1 MSALNR
7 YALQIG
13 LLMIFVYIGLS
24 LYSDKTPY
32 SNMLTVNILQLLA
45 SLYASIL
52 LFNAYRTTKL
62 NSWLYYCAGAVC
74 YLTAQL
80 YWTLFLILFKAEPAA
95 FGFFE
100 IFWMIQYIF
109 YIMALY
115 HQNKTNNK
123 KLVLRF
129 TLDVLLF
136 TIVTA
141 TMYWR
146 FLFEPLVAGKMLSS
160 EEILFNL
167 FCSSATAVILFG
179 LLILYIYE
187 RNSTASKAT
196 FLLMAGFFIKTCG
209 NTIALY
215 LNQGAFWSETVG
227 WLPEICWFA
236 GLVFLGFS
244 ALASNAGLKA
254 VRSINLSGRYNLRRY
269 VPLVVVCLLIIAYF
283 CAVNPLSVT
292 LAGLIIA
299 FVLLLL
305 RLLLA
310 IRDYESADE
319 ALQESIHNYRDL
331 VENSLIGVIIEQD
344 GILVYVNRYCV
355 ELFGY
360 SPGEMIGQPLL
371 EYFSL
376 AEYRRLQEEFAQLDV
391 HKFTPRLCFECR
403 RKDQSILYV
412 DLQAATTL
420 YQGRKAVSV
429 TLLDITERQAS
440 EQLLIRSEKLSVVG
454 QLAAGVAHEI
464 RNPLT
469 ALKGFT
475 QLLYQSSNAPNQRYY
490 EIMLAELERINYIV
504 GEFMLLS
511 KPHQWQQ
518 LSSHDL
524 RKVLDFIIPIIESQ
538 AIIHNV
544 ELQVEPGPEL
554 PQVRCDANQIK
565 QVFVNLMKNSIEAM
579 PQGGKITIRF
589 ELDFKDQV
597 VVTIEDTG
605 TGIPEEIL
613 KRLGE
618 PFFST
623 KESGTGLGLMV
634 CYKIIQSHG
643 GALTIGN
650 RQGNGTIVRI
660 NMPAETDLTE

>member
-1 MSALNR
+1 M
-7 YALQIG
+7 
-13 LLMIFVYIGLS
+13 
-24 LYSDKTPY
+24 
-32 SNMLTVNILQLLA
+32 
-45 SLYASIL
+45 
-52 LFNAYRTTKL
+52 
-62 NSWLYYCAGAVC
+62 
-74 YLTAQL
+74 
-80 YWTLFLILFKAEPAA
+80 
-95 FGFFE
+95 
-100 IFWMIQYIF
+100 
-109 YIMALY
+109 
-115 HQNKTNNK
+115 
-123 KLVLRF
+123 
-129 TLDVLLF
+129 
-136 TIVTA
+136 
-141 TMYWR
+141 
-146 FLFEPLVAGKMLSS
+146 
-160 EEILFNL
+160 
-167 FCSSATAVILFG
+167 
-179 LLILYIYE
+179 
-187 RNSTASKAT
+187 
-196 FLLMAGFFIKTCG
+196 
-209 NTIALY
+209 
-215 LNQGAFWSETVG
+215 
-227 WLPEICWFA
+227 
-236 GLVFLGFS
+236 
-244 ALASNAGLKA
+244 
-254 VRSINLSGRYNLRRY
+254 
-269 VPLVVVCLLIIAYF
+269 
-283 CAVNPLSVT
+283 
-292 LAGLIIA
+292 
-299 FVLLLL
+299 
-305 RLLLA
+305 
-310 IRDYESADE
+310 
-319 ALQESIHNYRDL
+319 
-331 VENSLIGVIIEQD
+331 IEQD
-344 GILVYVNRYCV
+344 GLLVYVNPYCE

-360 SPGEMIGQPLL
+360 SPAEMIGQPLQ

-376 AEYRRLQEEFAQLDV
+376 AEHRRLQEEFAQLDV
-391 HKFTPRLCFECR
+391 HKFTPRLYFECR

-420 YQGRKAVSV
+420 FHGRKAVSV
-429 TLLDITERQAS
+429 TLLDITERQTS

-475 QLLYQSSNAPNQRYY
+475 QLLYQTSNSPNQRYY

-554 PQVRCDANQIK
+554 PPVRCDANQIK

-589 ELDFKDQV
+589 DLDVKDQV
-597 VVTIEDTG
+597 IVTIEDTG
-605 TGIPEEIL
+605 SGIPEEIL

-650 RQGNGTIVRI
+650 RPDNGTIVRI
-660 NMPAETDLTE
+660 SMPAETDVTESY